1 VVIISILFVIDIF
14 VLKEEEKQEE
24 REEEEMLELVL

>member
-14 VLKEEEKQEE
+14 VFKEEEKQEE